1 VTGPDS
7 GQRDDEAAAAY
18 PGAMAV
24 APAMVDIRRKLARR
38 AQLLAA
44 ASVAYNLIE
53 ACVALV
59 AGGVAG
65 SIALVAFGI
74 DSLLEVSSGAVI
86 LWQFRHPQ
94 FESRERL
101 AGRLISVC
109 FFALAAYVTV
119 GALSDLIRGNEAD
132 ASSVGIAL
140 ACASLAI
147 MPFLAWAQRRTG
159 RSLGSSAVV
168 ADSKQTAL
176 CTYMSGVLLVGL
188 VVNAWLGWWWADPA
202 AALIIAAVA
211 VREGVSTWRGDN
223 CCVPVARPAP
233 ACACDDC

>member
-1 VTGPDS
+1 MTERLPYPD
-7 GQRDDEAAAAY
+7 G
-18 PGAMAV
+18 MAV
-24 APAMVDIRRKLARR
+24 APAVVDTRRRLARR

-44 ASVAYNLIE
+44 ASVGYNVIE
-53 ACVALV
+53 AAVALL
-59 AGGVAG
+59 AGGIAG

-86 LWQFRHPQ
+86 LWQFRRPE

-101 AGRLISVC
+101 AGRLIGVC
-109 FFALAAYVTV
+109 FFVLAAYVTV
-119 GALSDLIRGNEAD
+119 GALSDLIRRNEAD
-132 ASSVGIAL
+132 ASGVGIAL

-168 ADSKQTAL
+168 GDSKQTAL
-176 CTYMSGVLLVGL
+176 CVYMSAVLLVGL

-202 AALIIAAVA
+202 AALVIAAAA
-211 VREGVSTWRGDN
+211 VREGVGTWRGDN
-223 CCVPVARPAP
+223 CCLPVAGAAP
-233 ACACDDC
+233 ACACDEC